1 MKLMNYCVT
10 ALAVFAICYNA
21 SGQTLLNSDSVK
33 KKQQDSIYD
42 EKLFQ
47 KVGSFFNNNTDS
59 AAYYLQKEKEF
70 SQKVGYLKGELRAQ
84 IAYATLMSRLGN
96 LPLSIKIILKE
107 LPRVRGIHLW
117 RSVAQCYSVLGSN
130 YEKMG
135 DQKMAIS
142 YFLKSKAIVD
152 SNKVDYF
159 AFYSKTNIANEYI
172 NLKMADSAR
181 YYADLAESVVRKTRD
196 TSDEVYLL
204 SIRGGIEVLRGNYKK
219 GVNYC
224 RMSLLK
230 TSGDFNQV
238 SSNDITIAT
247 AYQKLN
253 RADSSIYYAKAAYRE
268 SLLVNNRYQ
277 VIKATELLKNEYYS
291 LSDYKNAFDYQ
302 QIMLRARDSLYN
314 NQKAVEIQNE
324 LYNEAQ
330 DRRKVDEARAEIQ
343 NKVRLYIVL
352 SVLSIIVITALFL
365 LYTNSQSK
373 KAIKVLRLRN
383 EQIDNQHKALE
394 KAYSDLKTT
403 QTQLIQSEKMASLGE
418 LTAGIAHE
426 IQNPLN
432 FVNNFSEVNKEML
445 EELKAESEK
454 PKAERDEQLEIELI
468 NDLIENETKINHHG
482 KRADFI
488 VKGMLLHS
496 RNSSGEKELT
506 NINRM
511 ADEFFKLSYQG
522 LRAKDKDFNAG
533 LITNFAENLPEVNV
547 AHQDIGRVLLNLFN
561 NAFYAVNQKKKTA
574 GADYKPEV
582 TVTTSTE
589 KNNLVIKVK
598 DNGNGISDAI
608 KDKIMQPFFTTKPT
622 GEGTGLGLS
631 LSYDIVVK
639 GHGGS
644 IRANTK
650 EGEGSEFIINLP
662 I

>member
-107 LPRVRGIHLW
+107 LPQVRGIHLW

>member
-107 LPRVRGIHLW
+107 LPQVRGIHLW

-561 NAFYAVNQKKKTA
+561 NAFYAVNQKKKIA

>member
-130 YEKMG
+130 YAKMD

-142 YFLKSKAIVD
+142 YFLKCKAVVD